1 MLKNAVWLYCS
12 EESCPTWQVM
22 ILANKMKWAAL
33 GILNKLYELNWG
45 GKKKLSHIFVK
56 IFDAQIQAI
65 AKYGAEIWGL
75 EKNVSTEEK
84 KKTASICCEKV
95 FGGLAG

>member
-1 MLKNAVWLYCS
+1 
-12 EESCPTWQVM
+12 M

-84 KKTASICCEKV
+84 KKQTHLSVVKRFLE
-95 FGGLAG
+95 GWLANSN

>member
-1 MLKNAVWLYCS
+1 MGCSRYTQQIVW
-12 EESCPTWQVM
+12 V
-22 ILANKMKWAAL
+22 
-33 GILNKLYELNWG
+33 ELR
-45 GKKKLSHIFVK
+45 GKKKTITIFVK